1 MKPSVIHAALA
12 LACSLGFSACQ
23 STGSDEATNEWL
35 APSAGLEV
43 RMEDQVKRLPWSH
56 GEERIELIRWF
67 ATVGEPAYPILLELC
82 LDNRP
87 DVAASAIAS
96 LGATRDSRLVAPMH
110 ALDWAP
116 SPARQVI
123 YERARAY
130 LRLGDWGEMGTLVGG
145 LEDEDLWTRAWCAQ
159 ALEEVTHQRH
169 GFDPRG
175 SEEERAVGVERWRNW
190 LEARRVEGILVTGG

>member
-1 MKPSVIHAALA
+1 
-12 LACSLGFSACQ
+12 
-23 STGSDEATNEWL
+23 
-35 APSAGLEV
+35 
-43 RMEDQVKRLPWSH
+43 
-56 GEERIELIRWF
+56 
-67 ATVGEPAYPILLELC
+67 
-82 LDNRP
+82 
-87 DVAASAIAS
+87 
-96 LGATRDSRLVAPMH
+96 MH
-110 ALDWAP
+110 ALDWPP